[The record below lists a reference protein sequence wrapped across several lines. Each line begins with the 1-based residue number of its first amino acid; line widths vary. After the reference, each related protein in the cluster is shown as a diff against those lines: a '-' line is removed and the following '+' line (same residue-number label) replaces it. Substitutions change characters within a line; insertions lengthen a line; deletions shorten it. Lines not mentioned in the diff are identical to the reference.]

1 MRRVQH
7 GGDTIMKKIFGAAA
21 SAAILLTS
29 QASAADITI
38 GLAVDQLFESRV
50 AVNNGIHAEAKDRG
64 YKVVEVVAD
73 GDAQQQNAQIQSLIA
88 QGVSAIL
95 VCAVDQ
101 NTVERALVAAKRAD
115 IPVVAYDRDLPD
127 SAVVQSF
134 VGPDSK
140 IDGRLAGEYTAKAL
154 AGYEGQINILELIGA
169 LNDQNGI
176 DRSAGF
182 REGISSLKDVN
193 IIEVPTDWDSAR
205 ALSGTQNAF
214 QATPNIA
221 AVFAAT
227 DTHIPAVETVL
238 TDLGRLVPVG
248 GKDHV
253 VITGVNGSRDGYDAV
268 VNGTADAFV
277 VMGTEATG
285 RKAVELVANIL
296 DGKAVER
303 TNYVGGNLYSGA
315 DAAANAAKIWGA
327 PK

>member
-1 MRRVQH
+1 
-7 GGDTIMKKIFGAAA
+7 MKKILGAAA
-21 SAAILLTS
+21 TAVVILTT
-29 QASAADITI
+29 QASAEGVTI

-50 AVNNGIHAEAKDRG
+50 AVNDGIKAEAADRG
-64 YKVVEVVAD
+64 YTVVEVVAD

-101 NTVERALVAAKRAD
+101 NTIERALMAAKQAN

-140 IDGRLAGEYTAKAL
+140 VDGRLAGEYTAKAL
-154 AGYEGQINILELIGA
+154 ANYEGTINIVELIGA

-182 REGISSLKDVN
+182 REGISTLKDVN

-214 QATPNIA
+214 QATPDVA

-227 DTHIPAVETVL
+227 DTHIPAVQTVL

-248 GKDHV
+248 QEGHV

-285 RKAVELVANIL
+285 RKAVDLVAHL
-296 DGKAVER
+296 LAGDAVDR
-303 TNYVGGNLYSGA
+303 TNYVGGNLYTGA

>member
-1 MRRVQH
+1 
-7 GGDTIMKKIFGAAA
+7 MKKILGAAA
-21 SAAILLTS
+21 TAVVILTT
-29 QASAADITI
+29 QASAEGVTI

-50 AVNNGIHAEAKDRG
+50 AVNDGIKAEAADRG
-64 YKVVEVVAD
+64 YTVVEVVAD

-101 NTVERALVAAKRAD
+101 NTIERALMAAKQAN

-140 IDGRLAGEYTAKAL
+140 VDGRLAGEYTAKAL
-154 AGYEGQINILELIGA
+154 ANYEGTINIVELIGA

-182 REGISSLKDVN
+182 REGISTLKDVN

-214 QATPNIA
+214 QATPDVA

-227 DTHIPAVETVL
+227 DTHIPAVQTVL

-248 GKDHV
+248 QEGHV

-285 RKAVELVANIL
+285 RKAVDLVAHL
-296 DGKAVER
+296 LAGEAVDR
-303 TNYVGGNLYSGA
+303 TNYVGGNLYTGA

>member
-1 MRRVQH
+1 
-7 GGDTIMKKIFGAAA
+7 MKKILGAAA
-21 SAAILLTS
+21 TAVVILTT
-29 QASAADITI
+29 QASAEGVTI

-50 AVNNGIHAEAKDRG
+50 AVNDGIKAEAADRG
-64 YKVVEVVAD
+64 YTVVEVVAD

-101 NTVERALVAAKRAD
+101 NTIERALMAAKQAN

-140 IDGRLAGEYTAKAL
+140 VDGRLAGEYTAKAL
-154 AGYEGQINILELIGA
+154 ANYEGTINIVELIGA

-182 REGISSLKDVN
+182 REGISTLKDVN

-214 QATPNIA
+214 QATPDVA

-227 DTHIPAVETVL
+227 DTHIPAVQTVL

-248 GKDHV
+248 QERHV

-285 RKAVELVANIL
+285 RKAVDLVAHL
-296 DGKAVER
+296 LAGDAVDR
-303 TNYVGGNLYSGA
+303 TNYVGGNLYTGA